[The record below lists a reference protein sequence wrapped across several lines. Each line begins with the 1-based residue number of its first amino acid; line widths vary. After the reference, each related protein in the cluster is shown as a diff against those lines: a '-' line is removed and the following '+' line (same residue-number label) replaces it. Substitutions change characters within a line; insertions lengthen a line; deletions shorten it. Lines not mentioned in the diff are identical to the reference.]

1 MWKAFKEFISR
12 GNVIDLAVA
21 VVIGAAFTG
30 IVNSL
35 VGDIITPI
43 IGVFLGG
50 VDFIKTLSITIGGAT
65 IKYGAFIQAIINF
78 LIVAFA
84 MFLIV
89 QGYNKLKSLREKKEE
104 VKQQTQPSQE
114 VVLLTQIR
122 DILEHNS
129 GSDGNGSG
137 KQPQPNQP
145 QPSGTRQ
152 PQS

>member
-1 MWKAFKEFISR
+1 MWKAFKEFINR
-12 GNVIDLAVA
+12 GNVMDLAVA
-21 VVIGAAFTG
+21 VVIGAAFTQ

-43 IGVFLGG
+43 IGVLLGG
-50 VDFIKTLSITIGGAT
+50 IDFIKNLSITIGGAT

-89 QGYNKLKSLREKKEE
+89 QAYNHFKKKEDTKDE
-104 VKQQTQPSQE
+104 VKKQIQPSQE

-122 DILEHNS
+122 DIMERNS
-129 GSDGNGSG
+129 GNDGGG
-137 KQPQPNQP
+137 ARQPAPPQP
-145 QPSGTRQ
+145 QPSGSQ
-152 PQS
+152 QQS

>member
-1 MWKAFKEFISR
+1 MGS
-12 GNVIDLAVA
+12 
-21 VVIGAAFTG
+21 
-30 IVNSL
+30 
-35 VGDIITPI
+35 
-43 IGVFLGG
+43 
-50 VDFIKTLSITIGGAT
+50 
-65 IKYGAFIQAIINF
+65 AIINF

-89 QGYNKLKSLREKKEE
+89 QGYNKLKSLREQKEE

-145 QPSGTRQ
+145 QPSGIRQ

>member
-1 MWKAFKEFISR
+1 
-12 GNVIDLAVA
+12 
-21 VVIGAAFTG
+21 VVLGAAFTG

-43 IGVFLGG
+43 IGIFLGG
-50 VDFIKTLSITIGGAT
+50 VDFIKTLSFTIGGST
-65 IKYGAFIQAIINF
+65 IKYGAFIQSIINF

-84 MFLIV
+84 MFLII

-104 VKQQTQPSQE
+104 VKKQTQPSQE

-122 DILEHNS
+122 DILDHNS
-129 GSDGNGSG
+129 GSDGGS
-137 KQPQPNQP
+137 KQPQTTQP
-145 QPSGTRQ
+145 QPSGAPQ